1 MSAKDHSQPLGEQKP
16 PLQAHGSLI
25 ECFGVAKSAERLD
38 MAILIS
44 KGYAVKA
51 IKKLLC
57 KARGEDLQIFVR
69 HDADLD
75 GCTVVRCLEEDPRF
89 DRGTRSRSST
99 SAWP

>member
-1 MSAKDHSQPLGEQKP
+1 MPANDHSRPLGDQKP
-16 PLQAHGSLI
+16 ALQAHGSLI
-25 ECFGVAKSAERLD
+25 ESFGVAMTAGRLD
-38 MAILIS
+38 TAILIS

-51 IKKLLC
+51 IKKLLR

-75 GCTVVRCLEEDPRF
+75 GCTVVRCLEEDPASTG
-89 DRGTRSRSST
+89 GTRSRSST